1 MEGKPRVNLVNVA
14 RETLER
20 YILEGVLPPNHH
32 LVEEE
37 LAKQL
42 KVSRTPLREAL
53 RQLEIKG
60 YVSRRNSVGYVV
72 TNLTSRDIREVFDI
86 REALETTAA
95 RFACERVTEEQL
107 LQMEEYLN
115 NYDNDLARP
124 NTSNIDF
131 NVFYHGATDWNNL
144 FHEAIYQA
152 SGNQLLESYINN
164 LRDVGRLK
172 HVAQFFTDKDLIEFQ
187 RQHHLIL
194 DALKA
199 RNKEEAESAV
209 KLHLSTLHNFYTL
222 FD

>member
-1 MEGKPRVNLVNVA
+1 MDGKPRVNLVSVA

-32 LVEEE
+32 LVEAD
-37 LAKQL
+37 LARQL
-42 KVSRTPLREAL
+42 KISRTPLREAL

-72 TNLTSRDIREVFDI
+72 TNHTSKDIREVFDL
-86 REALETTAA
+86 REALETMAV

-107 LQMEEYLN
+107 IRMEEYLE
-115 NYDNDLARP
+115 NYDKDLARP
-124 NTSNIDF
+124 NPSNIDV

-152 SGNQLLESYINN
+152 SGNELLKSYINN

-172 HVAQFFTDKDLIEFQ
+172 HVAQFFTDKDLLEFQ
-187 RQHHLIL
+187 RQHHLLL

-199 RNKEEAESAV
+199 RDKEKAESAV
-209 KLHLSTLHNFYTL
+209 KLHLSTLYNFYTL
-222 FD
+222 FV